1 MTHLATFEN
10 AYRVANQLADNNGRN
25 YAIVRKG
32 DWHQVCEY
40 PCPEAITII
49 RSNDDPAILI
59 NLAV

>member
-49 RSNDDPAILI
+49 
-59 NLAV
+59 